1 MEIISKTLFSDG
13 TYVKTFVIMINL
25 KVYEMLI
32 GEMKIWKKKKFL
44 ILLKVIFSEKTVL
57 RKFSKVKLVGI
68 C

>member
-32 GEMKIWKKKKFL
+32 GEMK
-44 ILLKVIFSEKTVL
+44 TVL
-57 RKFSKVKLVGI
+57 GNSQK
-68 C
+68 